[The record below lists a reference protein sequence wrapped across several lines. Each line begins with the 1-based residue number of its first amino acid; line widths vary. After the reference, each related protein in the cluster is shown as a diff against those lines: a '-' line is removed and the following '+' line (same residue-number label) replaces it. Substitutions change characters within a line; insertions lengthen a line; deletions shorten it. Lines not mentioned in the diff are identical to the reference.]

1 MGVMRSSLW
10 PGLLNTY
17 IGNLNNGEENQ
28 KIFELGSIF
37 KQDKKGG
44 VREIKQVGGLIA
56 GSDVTPQWNQNPKI
70 LDFFDLKGDLQA
82 IFKNLRIDA
91 SFEETS
97 SPFLHPGKSSQI
109 RSKNKLIGWM
119 GVIHPDVINHKGLK
133 NEVLVFALNLE
144 ALKEKSKIQYKNFSR
159 YPISQRDLAFVV
171 ENRISNT
178 QILKLIKAKAGQE
191 LVEIRTFD
199 VYQGENV
206 PKGKKSVAFNL
217 KWQSRSK
224 TLIDEDV
231 DEVVKKIVNSLS
243 KEIKAE
249 LRS

>member
-1 MGVMRSSLW
+1 
-10 PGLLNTY
+10 
-17 IGNLNNGEENQ
+17 
-28 KIFELGSIF
+28 
-37 KQDKKGG
+37 
-44 VREIKQVGGLIA
+44 
-56 GSDVTPQWNQNPKI
+56 
-70 LDFFDLKGDLQA
+70 
-82 IFKNLRIDA
+82 
-91 SFEETS
+91 
-97 SPFLHPGKSSQI
+97 
-109 RSKNKLIGWM
+109 
-119 GVIHPDVINHKGLK
+119 
-133 NEVLVFALNLE
+133 LVFALNLE

-231 DEVVKKIVNSLS
+231 DEAVKKIVNSLS